1 MKRKLLFC
9 LIFIVIVFSFTV
21 FADSGNTETPHGLKG
36 WLESKLGSLHT
47 IWLFVIIAITLY
59 LLGKGADILVD
70 EAVTLSTRW
79 GIPQTLIGAT
89 IVSLGT
95 TTPEAAVSVF
105 AAVQGDPD
113 IALGNAVGSI
123 ICDTG
128 LILGTAALIAPLPL
142 NRKIVNRQGWLQLG
156 AGFLLVIACLPFG
169 SLGTTL
175 SEGGRLPQVMG
186 FVFLILLAAYMWQ
199 SIRWS
204 RDADSDSTMEMDH
217 THDESANTA
226 LVVVKLLFGILLVV
240 AASSVLIPAVKIV
253 AERVKVPESIIAAT
267 LVAFGT
273 SLPEFVTAVTAARRG
288 HGALAV
294 GNVIGADILNVLFV
308 AGAAAAVTGGG
319 LEAPTHFFRLL
330 FPLMLFILIV
340 FRVGIF
346 VSGDRLKRPF
356 GVILI
361 AAYLFVTILS
371 YKITGG

>member
-21 FADSGNTETPHGLKG
+21 FADSGNTETPHGLEG